1 MSSSSSSKMMWE
13 IEQEEEELFNQ
24 SQGMFNVGDWGQN
37 EMEEDDERRRRDDE
51 SRMAGA
57 SQSRR
62 VVQAVAHICRPNRA
76 VNIDRNRQRRGQELL
91 DDYFVRNSAFPD
103 TYFRRRFRMERHLF
117 NKIMGAVCNHDSYFV
132 QKPDAFGAMGLLPQQ
147 KITAALRMLAY
158 GAAADQVDE
167 ITRMGQST
175 ILESL
180 MRFCSAIESIYT
192 AEYLR
197 IPTHMD
203 LQRLLKKG
211 EMRGFPGMIGSIDC
225 MHWTWKN
232 CPSAWQSAYGD
243 RKGSKSII
251 LEAVASFDTWI
262 WHAFFGVPGAQN
274 DLNVLAQSPVFND
287 VLQGNAPKVT
297 YEVNG
302 RMYDGPYYLADGIY
316 PRWSTFVKTVPRPRS
331 AKEKHFARC
340 QEGCRKD
347 VERCFGILQ
356 ARWAIIRGAA
366 RLFDVESLRSIMMT
380 CIILHNMI
388 VEDEYDY
395 EAVDEYEPDTMNNS
409 RTRIYCAHDA
419 TDEPVQHEP
428 LERDGRYNER
438 IIQRYTAL
446 QRSNMHNARQ
456 LDLIEHQWE
465 LRGADDT

>member
-1 MSSSSSSKMMWE
+1 
-13 IEQEEEELFNQ
+13 
-24 SQGMFNVGDWGQN
+24 
-37 EMEEDDERRRRDDE
+37 
-51 SRMAGA
+51 
-57 SQSRR
+57 
-62 VVQAVAHICRPNRA
+62 
-76 VNIDRNRQRRGQELL
+76 
-91 DDYFVRNSAFPD
+91 
-103 TYFRRRFRMERHLF
+103 RRFRMERHLF
-117 NKIMGAVCNHDSYFV
+117 NKIMIAVCNHDSYFV
-132 QKPDAFGAMGLLPQQ
+132 QKKDAFGAMGLLPEQ

-158 GAAADQVDE
+158 GASADQVDE

-180 MRFCSAIESIYT
+180 MRFCGAIESIYT

-197 IPTHMD
+197 KPTHMD
-203 LQRLLKKG
+203 LERLLKKA
-211 EMRGFPGMIGSIDC
+211 EMRGFPGMIGSIDY

-232 CPSAWQSAYGD
+232 CPSAWQGAYGD
-243 RKGSKSII
+243 RKGAKSII

-274 DLNVLAQSPVFND
+274 DINVLAQSPVFND
-287 VLQGNAPKVT
+287 VLQGKAPKVT

-331 AKEKHFARC
+331 AKEKHFASC

-356 ARWAIIRGAA
+356 ARWAIVRGAA

-388 VEDEYDY
+388 VE
-395 EAVDEYEPDTMNNS
+395 
-409 RTRIYCAHDA
+409 
-419 TDEPVQHEP
+419 
-428 LERDGRYNER
+428 
-438 IIQRYTAL
+438 
-446 QRSNMHNARQ
+446 
-456 LDLIEHQWE
+456 
-465 LRGADDT
+465 